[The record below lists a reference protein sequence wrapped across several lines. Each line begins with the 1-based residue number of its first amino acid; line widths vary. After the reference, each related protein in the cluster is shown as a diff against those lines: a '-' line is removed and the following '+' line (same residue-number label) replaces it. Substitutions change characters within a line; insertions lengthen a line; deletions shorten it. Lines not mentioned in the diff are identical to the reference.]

1 MKSVRL
7 SAGLLVMVISLCALP
22 AAAQVPGAILTV
34 DAAGAARAT
43 FARPTDVF
51 LAAGSAATPCRA
63 AEFLSDGDYY
73 FQVTDSTGRRL
84 LSTDAVSERR
94 FTVQHGVITTILTG
108 DSILPRPHFGGSP
121 TACGSGTVNLAPFAD
136 VGPGQA
142 SYLVWITPVDRLDGD
157 PNVIDPVCGD
167 GCFHGFRPQFSRVF
181 SFRVENKRNCQP
193 TFCASGVKYQ
203 DANCNGVRD
212 SGVAGV
218 AGVGIDFDNGSGV
231 VLSGISG
238 PDGAYQVCGLTDGG
252 TYRVTERAPLG
263 FAQTGP
269 LDHRLSRRVVARDF
283 GYLIVFCDADVTGL
297 DFGNQL
303 IPNAIGGSKFED
315 LNANGVRDPGEPG
328 LAGVTI
334 NLFPGV
340 SPNPTGPSRTL
351 VTDSS
356 GNFLFTN
363 ATPGPF
369 FLVETAP
376 AGFTQTTPAGG
387 SISGTLAPGGSSID
401 NLFGNFRGA
410 LAGSV
415 SGLKFLDAN
424 GNGVQDPE
432 EGPQP
437 GVTFTIAG
445 PAGFTPVTAVTG
457 ADGRFTFPSIPFGT
471 YTVTETVPPGF
482 QQTLPPAPGTAS
494 VTLSGSQQTV
504 SNLLFG
510 NQPLASPGTIGGTKF
525 IDTNGNGAR
534 DPGEAGSAGVTIRL
548 QGAGGAG
555 TAVVT
560 TTGADG
566 SFSFTGLAPG
576 TYAVSEVV
584 PPGFVQTLPGG
595 GGFITVALASG
606 ETRNDLLFGN
616 RIAAPGVAGSV
627 AGTKFLDLNTNGVVD
642 GIDRP
647 LAGIVFVLTASDGT
661 SRQTTS
667 GADGTFLFD
676 NVAPGTYVLSEILPD
691 NFAQTFPGTP
701 ASPQTYTVTVNAG
714 QNVGGFLFL
723 NKC

>member
-7 SAGLLVMVISLCALP
+7 SVGLLVVMISFCALP

-34 DAAGAARAT
+34 DGSGAARQT
-43 FARPTDVF
+43 FAHRGDVF
-51 LAAGSAATPCRA
+51 LAAGTSATPCRA

-73 FQVTDSTGRRL
+73 FQVTDSTGVRL
-84 LSTDAVSERR
+84 LSTDPVSERR
-94 FTVQHGVITTILTG
+94 FTVAHGVIATIATA
-108 DSILPRPHFGGSP
+108 DPIAPRPHAGGAP
-121 TACGSGTVNLAPFAD
+121 TACGSATLNLAPFAD
-136 VGPGQA
+136 VGPGEA
-142 SYLVWITPVDRLDGD
+142 SYLVWITPVSRLDGD
-157 PNVIDPVCGD
+157 PDVIDPVCGA
-167 GCFHGFRPQFSRVF
+167 GCFHGFRPEFSRIL
-181 SFRVENKRNCQP
+181 SFRVEDKRNCQP
-193 TFCASGVKYQ
+193 TFCASGVKFQ
-203 DANCNGVRD
+203 DANGNGVRD
-212 SGVAGV
+212 TGEAGIAGV
-218 AGVGIDFDNGSGV
+218 EIDFDNGNGV
-231 VLSGISG
+231 VLSGLTG
-238 PDGAYQVCGLTDGG
+238 PDGSYRVCGLTDGG

-269 LDHRLSRRVVARDF
+269 LDHRLSRRVIARDS
-283 GYLIVFCDADVTGL
+283 GYLIVFCDADLTGL

-303 IPNAIGGSKFED
+303 IPNAVGGSKFED

-340 SPNPTGPSRTL
+340 APNPTGPSRTL
-351 VTDSS
+351 VTDSN

-376 AGFTQTTPAGG
+376 AGFTQTTPAAG

-410 LAGSV
+410 LTGSV

-432 EGPQP
+432 DGPQA
-437 GVTFTIAG
+437 GVTFTISG
-445 PAGFTPVTAVTG
+445 PVGFTPVTAVTG

-471 YTVTETVPPGF
+471 YTVTETVPTGF
-482 QQTLPPAPGTAS
+482 RQTFPAAPGTAV

-510 NQPLASPGTIGGTKF
+510 NEALASPATIGGTKF

-548 QGAGGAG
+548 QGAGGTG
-555 TAVVT
+555 TPVLT
-560 TTGADG
+560 TTAADG

-576 TYAVSEVV
+576 TYAVSEIV
-584 PPGFVQTLPGG
+584 PTGFVQTLPGG
-595 GGFITVALASG
+595 GGFITATVAFG
-606 ETRNDLLFGN
+606 EVRTDLLFGN

-627 AGTKFLDLNTNGVVD
+627 AGIKFLDLNTNGVID

-647 LAGIVFVLTASDGT
+647 LAGIVFVLTASDGS

-667 GADGTFLFD
+667 AADGTFLFD

-701 ASPQTYTVTVNAG
+701 AAPQTYTVTVNAG
-714 QNVGGFLFL
+714 QSAGGFLFL